1 MQKLDELIEARLQEK
16 ERESHNSP
24 RNGQERRRWV
34 RVPYLV
40 LGVMS
45 VCLLALLVVWAFHSA
60 GL

>member
-16 ERESHNSP
+16 ESESSSSH
-24 RNGQERRRWV
+24 RNGRDGRGWV
-34 RVPYLV
+34 RVPCLV

-45 VCLLALLVVWAFHSA
+45 LCLLALLVVWAFHSA